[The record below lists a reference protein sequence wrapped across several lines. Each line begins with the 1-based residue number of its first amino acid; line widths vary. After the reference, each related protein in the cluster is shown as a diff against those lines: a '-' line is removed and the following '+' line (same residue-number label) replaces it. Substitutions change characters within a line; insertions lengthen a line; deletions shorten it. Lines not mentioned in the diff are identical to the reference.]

1 MASTTRWTPTTWPSR
16 SRDPW
21 PSAGPRSTQGPCF
34 WSRSSRPRSAS
45 RRRTSATSCR
55 TSTAAAAR
63 SWAPSLTTATRR
75 CARRCPSRRCCGLLW
90 TCARS
95 RRAAEASAR
104 SSRTTTRCPPT
115 WPRASSKS
123 SRSSTKPR
131 PDKRGP
137 TSISVVSQPSAH
149 DVVIIGGGVTGA
161 GIARDLSLR
170 GLSVLLLEKGD
181 WGAGTSGSSSWM
193 IHGGPRYLEFDWNT
207 TRLSTQDAGYI
218 VSIARNMVYRVVF
231 IIPVLPH
238 DKNNIERMET
248 AMEVYDRFQ
257 PLKHAHPHVRLTAE
271 EARQV
276 EPGLAADV
284 IGAVTM
290 EEWGVDPHRHVFAP
304 VQDAIAHGARALNHT
319 RVTDLLR
326 DGGKVIGVRYRGP
339 DGGMSEARAKVVVNA
354 AGPWV
359 PEISRMAGAAVQLRP
374 AKGIHIVYPHRISN
388 FSISAESIDGRD
400 LLMVSHAGFT
410 LLGTT
415 DDDFYGDLDSVDVL
429 EDEVDYLL
437 QAFERVFPAIRAY
450 RPVRTT
456 TGVRPTLFKWRRY
469 EDELSRRYE
478 VIDHSPEGVEGFVTI
493 AGGKL
498 SMYRLMAEQTSDA
511 VCRKLGHDA
520 PCTTATK
527 PLPGNES
534 DMEPAAELARRC
546 GIPALA
552 AVKLQSRH
560 GSRAEKVLDGGRA
573 GRLVCRCEPMTEA
586 ELAYAA
592 RNEQVRS
599 LADAFRRVGLA
610 AGPCAGAAC
619 VVRASEV
626 IGAELGWS
634 ASYRFDA
641 AREFVRGAWLGRAP
655 VLGQAGWAQEE
666 LAQGAM
672 RGLMAER

>member
-1 MASTTRWTPTTWPSR
+1 MSPAS
-16 SRDPW
+16 D
-21 PSAGPRSTQGPCF
+21 
-34 WSRSSRPRSAS
+34 
-45 RRRTSATSCR
+45 
-55 TSTAAAAR
+55 
-63 SWAPSLTTATRR
+63 
-75 CARRCPSRRCCGLLW
+75 
-90 TCARS
+90 
-95 RRAAEASAR
+95 
-104 SSRTTTRCPPT
+104 
-115 WPRASSKS
+115 
-123 SRSSTKPR
+123 
-131 PDKRGP
+131 
-137 TSISVVSQPSAH
+137 H
-149 DVVIIGGGVTGA
+149 DVCVIGGGVTGA

-181 WGAGTSGSSSWM
+181 WGAGTTGASSWM
-193 IHGGPRYLEFDWNT
+193 IHGGPRYLEFDWDT

-218 VSIARNMVYRVVF
+218 VSIARNFVYRVVF
-231 IIPVLPH
+231 LIPVLPH
-238 DKNNIERMET
+238 DRNNIERMET

-257 PLKHAHPHVRLTAE
+257 PLKRAHPHRRLTAE
-271 EARQV
+271 EARQA
-276 EPGLAADV
+276 EPGLTPDL

-290 EEWGVDPHRHVFAP
+290 EEWGVDPYRLVYAN
-304 VQDAIAHGARALNHT
+304 VEDAVAHGARAMNHT
-319 RVTDLLR
+319 TVIDLVR
-326 DGGKVIGVRYRGP
+326 DGGKVIGVRYRAA
-339 DGGMSEARAKVVVNA
+339 DGSTSEARARVVVNA
-354 AGPWV
+354 AGPWSPQV
-359 PEISRMAGAAVQLRP
+359 SGLAGLNVELRP

-388 FSISAESIDGRD
+388 FSISAESVDGRD

-415 DDDFYGDLDSVDVL
+415 DDDFYGDLDSVDVMQ
-429 EDEVDYLL
+429 DEVEYLL
-437 QAFERVFPAIRAY
+437 QGIERVFPSIRSY

-478 VIDHSPEGVEGFVTI
+478 VIDHAKEGVEGFVTI

-511 VCRKLGHDA
+511 VCRKLGHQA
-520 PCTTATK
+520 TSTTATT

-534 DMEPAAELARRC
+534 EMEPAEDLARRC

-560 GSRAEKVLDGGRA
+560 GTRAEKVLDGGRA

-586 ELAYAA
+586 ELAYSA
-592 RNEQVRS
+592 RSEQVRS

-619 VVRASEV
+619 VLRAAEV
-626 IGAELGWS
+626 IGTELGWS
-634 ASYRFDA
+634 ASQRFDA

-655 VLGQAGWAQEE
+655 VLGHAGWAQEE

-672 RGLMAER
+672 RGLLS

>member
-1 MASTTRWTPTTWPSR
+1 M
-16 SRDPW
+16 
-21 PSAGPRSTQGPCF
+21 
-34 WSRSSRPRSAS
+34 
-45 RRRTSATSCR
+45 
-55 TSTAAAAR
+55 
-63 SWAPSLTTATRR
+63 
-75 CARRCPSRRCCGLLW
+75 
-90 TCARS
+90 
-95 RRAAEASAR
+95 
-104 SSRTTTRCPPT
+104 
-115 WPRASSKS
+115 
-123 SRSSTKPR
+123 
-131 PDKRGP
+131 
-137 TSISVVSQPSAH
+137 
-149 DVVIIGGGVTGA
+149 TGA

-181 WGAGTSGSSSWM
+181 WGAGTTGGSSWM
-193 IHGGPRYLEFDWNT
+193 IHGGPRYLEFDWDT
-207 TRLSTQDAGYI
+207 TRLSTRDAGYI
-218 VSIARNMVYRVVF
+218 VSIARNLVYRVVF
-231 IIPVLPH
+231 LIPVLPH
-238 DKNNIERMET
+238 DRNNIERMET

-257 PLKHAHPHVRLTAE
+257 PLKKAHPHRRLTAE
-271 EARQV
+271 EALQA
-276 EPGLAADV
+276 EPGLTHEL

-290 EEWGVDPHRHVFAP
+290 EEWGVDPYRLVYAN
-304 VQDAIAHGARALNHT
+304 VEDAVAHGARALNHAK
-319 RVTDLLR
+319 VIDLVR
-326 DGGKVIGVRYRGP
+326 DGGKVIGVRYRGS
-339 DGGMSEARAKVVVNA
+339 DGAMTEARARVVVNA
-354 AGPWV
+354 TGPWS
-359 PEISRMAGAAVQLRP
+359 PQISELAGLNVELRP

-388 FSISAESIDGRD
+388 FAISAESVDGRD

-437 QAFERVFPAIRAY
+437 QAFERVFPSIRDY

-469 EDELSRRYE
+469 EDELSRRFE
-478 VIDHSPEGVEGFVTI
+478 VIDHAAEGVEGFVTI

-511 VCRKLGHDA
+511 VCRKLGHQA
-520 PCTTATK
+520 QCTTATT

-534 DMEPAAELARRC
+534 EMEPAAELARRC

-560 GSRAEKVLDGGRA
+560 GSHAEQVLGDGRA

-586 ELAYAA
+586 ELAYSA
-592 RNEQVRS
+592 RHEQVRS

-619 VVRASEV
+619 VLRAAEV

-634 ASYRFDA
+634 AAQRFDA

-655 VLGQAGWAQEE
+655 VMGRAGWAQEE

-672 RGLMAER
+672 RGLFN